1 MISLQNPPHVTD
13 LIPAYALGALEPDE
27 VDVVERHIEVCPS
40 CDEEATRA
48 GQVADMLLAAPLI
61 DPAAPAA
68 SAPPSLRQRVLDHVR
83 ALQATQH
90 QQDRP
95 RTGQEAGHQAG
106 QEPHARRAPGHLQ
119 RFIRT
124 ILGQPVDGTENE
136 GEEGAT
142 PALFHPTG
150 DSELDRVL
158 LDLLLDPT
166 FAVYGAPGAAEPG
179 AFARLITAS
188 DTHHAA
194 LLASGLPAPAHGHAY
209 QIWLLRDGHPVPN
222 ALFTTDAHGRGASL
236 VRAAGPVTAY
246 DTVAVTL
253 EPAGGSPGPTGPVLL
268 AGSLRAS

>member
-1 MISLQNPPHVTD
+1 MTSLQNPPHVTD

-27 VDVVERHIEVCPS
+27 VDVVERHIEVCTA
-40 CDEEATRA
+40 CDDEATRA
-48 GQVADMLLAAPLI
+48 AQVADMLLAAPLI
-61 DPAAPAA
+61 DPATPATDAPL
-68 SAPPSLRQRVLDHVR
+68 SLRQRVLDHVR
-83 ALQATQH
+83 ALQTTRH
-90 QQDRP
+90 QEP
-95 RTGQEAGHQAG
+95 SPEPSQEAGQEAG
-106 QEPHARRAPGHLQ
+106 QEPHARRTPGHIQ

-124 ILGQPVDGTENE
+124 IFGQPVDGADD
-136 GEEGAT
+136 GEEGVT

-188 DTHHAA
+188 DKHHAA

-209 QIWLLRDGHPVPN
+209 QIWLLRDGQPVPN

-236 VRAAGPVTAY
+236 VRASGPVTAY
-246 DTVAVTL
+246 DTVAITL